1 MAVETKDSY
10 FKSHDQH
17 RLFYQ
22 SYHPKK
28 SKAVVILVH
37 GLNEHIGRYDHVVG
51 TLTKNFTVYLFD
63 HRGHGRSDGVRS
75 HVVSFSEYCDD
86 LHEFVKL
93 VKKNEKNDKVFIIG
107 HSMGGQVLL
116 NYLHTYP
123 KDGIAGFVTSSANI
137 RVGIQ
142 IGALKKY
149 LGYKLSQHFPK
160 VKLPNDIDPKWIS
173 RDKNIVAKY
182 KADPLVSKSISVRLA
197 TEILDN
203 QEKLMSYA
211 SKIKFPALM
220 LHGGDDRICDP
231 RGTEEFYQNLK
242 SNDKELKIY
251 DGMYHEIFNEI
262 GREEVIGDVNKWIL
276 KHV

>member
-1 MAVETKDSY
+1 MSVETKDSY

-22 SYHPKK
+22 AHRPQK

-37 GLNEHIGRYDHVVG
+37 GLNEHIGRYDHVVA

-75 HVVSFSEYCDD
+75 HVTSFCEYCDD
-86 LHEFVKL
+86 LHEFVTL
-93 VKKNEKNDKVFIIG
+93 VKKTEKKAKVFIIG

-116 NYLHTYP
+116 NYLHNYP
-123 KDGIAGFVTSSANI
+123 KDGIVGFITSSANI

-173 RDKNIVAKY
+173 RDKDIVALY
-182 KADPLVSKSISVRLA
+182 KSDPLVSKTISVRLA

-203 QEKLMSYA
+203 QEKLMDFS
-211 SKIKFPALM
+211 SKIKIPALM

-231 RGTEEFYQNLK
+231 KGTEEFFERLGTKDK
-242 SNDKELKIY
+242 SLKIY

-262 GREEVIGDVNKWIL
+262 GREGVIDDVNTWL
-276 KHV
+276 LNHA